1 MSHFS
6 NNLSYFRAAAHASS
20 FPNGEG
26 GKTPPWE
33 VDWFYRDPAAD
44 GSRGLASKEKLNA
57 VCRAYLGDSAAQ
69 SRLSFGEASDA
80 EVDASLIEGP
90 YGLNE
95 RQRLAV
101 RRALESDISLV
112 QGPPGT
118 GKTETIL
125 NMVSCMIARGKTVA
139 VVSTNG
145 EAIANITKKVA
156 GYASSDGA
164 SSPNRLRVFSSYAA
178 LGKLENRLSWNEAHP
193 EGPLFDTGR
202 DAEARRNDRYGV
214 GGWEPSVAAGQF
226 LRERPFITSTIHSL
240 KKCFRDGAEFLYDY
254 LIMDEASQCAPPL
267 ALLAMSSARRI
278 VLVGDV
284 EQLPPVYNA
293 SSAASAASAA
303 DAQGIP
309 IPSPGSPYAL
319 QDVTTGDGMSILASV
334 REVFG
339 PVGVPCTFLNEH
351 FRCHPGIIGFCS
363 EEVYEPHGEGLIV
376 RTPRFDSSVQ
386 TPIRIRWFAGNY
398 WEPHRTGGRGAAK
411 EAARSKSRVRRG
423 TPQASKENRKQIE
436 IFMHEEWPALRARLE
451 ADRSYSV
458 RIISPFRGQLEALYD
473 RLVSEEGAEAIER
486 LFQPDEEEAKDAWEK
501 TGMTI
506 HKTQGQE
513 YNTVYLLP
521 VEDGDWDWPWSQGK
535 PLINVAVSR
544 AKDELVVICSSDL
557 MSKRT
562 QIDLTGGYI
571 PPSAGVAPSRL
582 SAKDRAAREQ
592 RERFLQKLVD
602 YVRRRTDP
610 ASSASTGERGF
621 PTSNYAHGFH
631 RAELVSIF
639 DETPAIR
646 SYIDSDESSAELV
659 LCKALG
665 GIDLSGRELA
675 AACNIPL
682 SRCFSPAMLRHY
694 LTDDD
699 EFTARDKEFFVFGSD
714 KKHEAHFDLVI
725 YDVRTLRI
733 VMCIEVD
740 GGQHRYTSPVIPD
753 DDEEALA
760 RRQACYRRKDAIAR
774 DLGAQVLASNRC
786 EDLPPSGSGPFTFTM
801 LRLATN
807 GTTAFETGELAEN
820 LDPRGPY
827 AGIFTTIEELLD
839 QQLSHGRTD
848 GPTIDPTFDID
859 AHSMPAR
866 DEIVD
871 RMEKSMRT
879 AIEADA
885 VPAPRY
891 LQKVLDDWAEKG
903 LFPKMRSHRANKL
916 LMEAGLIEKQD
927 GDWLVTPRGA
937 KLGILEHTAE
947 YNGVTNTRCLYPVE
961 CEGALRS
968 ILLDAMDAQEARLK
982 TK

>member
-1 MSHFS
+1 MSNFS

-33 VDWFYRDPAAD
+33 IDWFYRDPAAD
-44 GSRGLASKEKLNA
+44 GLHGLASKGKLNV
-57 VCRAYLGDSAAQ
+57 VCRAYLGDEAAQ
-69 SRLSFGEASDA
+69 ARIRFGEASDA
-80 EVDASLIEGP
+80 EVDAALIEGP

-101 RRALESDISLV
+101 RRSLESDVSLV

-156 GYASSDGA
+156 GYASSNGG

-178 LGKLENRLSWNEAHP
+178 LGKLENRLAWNEAHP
-193 EGPLFDTGR
+193 EGPQFDTGR
-202 DAEARRNDRYGV
+202 DAEARRNDRYGA
-214 GGWEPSVAAGQF
+214 GGWEPRVTASRF
-226 LRERPFITSTIHSL
+226 LRERPFVTSTIHSL

-293 SSAASAASAA
+293 SSAASAARAA
-303 DAQGIP
+303 KAEGVP
-309 IPSPGSPYAL
+309 VPSPDSPYAL
-319 QDVTTGDGMSILASV
+319 QDATTGDGMSILASV
-334 REVFG
+334 QQVFG
-339 PVGVPCTFLNEH
+339 PIGVPCTFLNEH

-363 EEVYEPHGEGLIV
+363 EEVYGPRGEGLVV
-376 RTPRFDSSVQ
+376 RTPRFDTSVQ
-386 TPIRIRWFAGNY
+386 TPVRIRWFAGNY
-398 WEPHRTGGRGAAK
+398 WEPHRTGRIGAAK
-411 EAARSKSRVRRG
+411 ETSPSESRAKRRP
-423 TPQASKENRKQIE
+423 PQSSKENRKQIE

-473 RLVSEEGAEAIER
+473 RLVSEEGPEVVER
-486 LFQPDEEEAKDAWEK
+486 LFRADEEEARDAWEK

-513 YNTVYLLP
+513 YNAVYLLP

-582 SAKDRAAREQ
+582 SAKDRAAREL

-610 ASSASTGERGF
+610 ASPAFTGEVGF
-621 PTSNYAHGFH
+621 PVGNHAHGFH

-646 SYIDSDESSAELV
+646 SYVDSDESSAELV

-665 GIDLSGRELA
+665 GLDLAGCELA
-675 AACNIPL
+675 AACNVPL

-694 LTDDD
+694 LTDDA
-699 EFTARDKEFFVFGSD
+699 EFTSQDKEFFVRSDD

-760 RRQACYRRKDAIAR
+760 RRQACYRRKDAVAR
-774 DLGAQVLASNRC
+774 DLGAQVLASNRR
-786 EDLPPSGSGPFTFTM
+786 EDLPPSGAGPFTFTM

-807 GTTAFETGELAEN
+807 GTTAFETGELAEH
-820 LDPRGPY
+820 LDPHGPY
-827 AGIFTTIEELLD
+827 AGIFTTIDELLD
-839 QQLSHGRTD
+839 QQLSHGRKD
-848 GPTIDPTFDID
+848 GPVIDPTFDI
-859 AHSMPAR
+859 AAYAMPAR
-866 DEIVD
+866 DEIEG
-871 RMEKSMRT
+871 RMRRSMRA
-879 AIEADA
+879 AIEADDG
-885 VPAPRY
+885 PAPRY
-891 LQKVLDDWAEKG
+891 LQKVLDDWADKG

-916 LMEAGLIEKQD
+916 LMEAGLIEKQG
-927 GDWLVTPRGA
+927 GDWLVTPRGE
-937 KLGILEHTAE
+937 KLGILERTAE

-961 CEGALRS
+961 CEEALRA
-968 ILLDAMDAQEARLK
+968 ILLDEMDTKEDRLK
-982 TK
+982 TR